1 MGLHRASPAKVDV
14 QETQAEEEITEEDA
28 EIAANTANT
37 NMESYGTCAVALYDY
52 EVSHSWCGSNVFH
65 CVYILFRQPMRQKYP
80 LTLAKSSRILTRST
94 QAGGKDWDLMVRKSL
109 ENNSFLSFYSF
120 LGNYGLFPAHNCAR
134 VGSLMK

>member
-1 MGLHRASPAKVDV
+1 MGVHRASPAKVDV

-52 EVSHSWCGSNVFH
+52 QVSQSWCDSNIFH
-65 CVYILFRQPMRQKYP
+65 CIDILFRQLTRQKYP

-94 QAGGKDWDLMVRKSL
+94 QAGGKDWDQTVRRRTLLK
-109 ENNSFLSFYSF
+109 
-120 LGNYGLFPAHNCAR
+120 
-134 VGSLMK
+134 